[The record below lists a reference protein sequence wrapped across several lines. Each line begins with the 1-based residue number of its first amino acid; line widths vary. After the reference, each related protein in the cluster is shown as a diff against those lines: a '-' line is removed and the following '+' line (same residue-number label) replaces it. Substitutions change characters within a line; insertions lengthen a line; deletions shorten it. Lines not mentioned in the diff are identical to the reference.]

1 MYRRNPSLY
10 STGSRHAH
18 GICTLCLYVNIIV
31 YTCTV
36 CNHQCIQTINNHF
49 EVDFIVQ
56 RYAISDSEIGE
67 VDIDCD
73 TTSIVDLVLSYKQSL
88 LYKQNLSNIISGKEV
103 AKNDK
108 STKDN
113 VSYATNIF
121 WQVKHYAFCMNF
133 DSWSNHLTSLASRP
147 SPGGYRTSSNKFL
160 SSRGYQTCTT
170 EFTTPRACS
179 WSNH

>member
-1 MYRRNPSLY
+1 M
-10 STGSRHAH
+10 
-18 GICTLCLYVNIIV
+18 
-31 YTCTV
+31 
-36 CNHQCIQTINNHF
+36 
-49 EVDFIVQ
+49 Q

-133 DSWSNHLTSLASRP
+133 DS
-147 SPGGYRTSSNKFL
+147 
-160 SSRGYQTCTT
+160 
-170 EFTTPRACS
+170 
-179 WSNH
+179 